1 MGCVITAESR
11 PAVAPDTQA
20 LPNTMNTA
28 AIGMAASG
36 LVIVTVT
43 IVEYFRSIADAKVTA
58 EVGGLVR
65 KMLIG
70 IGLAAA
76 AVVWAY
82 QTQSLGPAVIGP
94 AALATM
100 LASGILWLL
109 TQRKTP
115 VGELK
120 VAVGDTLLPFEAVNA
135 DGTRF
140 HSGTLAGKRTLFKF
154 FRGGW

>member
-1 MGCVITAESR
+1 
-11 PAVAPDTQA
+11 
-20 LPNTMNTA
+20 MNIA

-36 LVIVTVT
+36 LVVVTVT

-58 EVGGLVR
+58 EIGGFVSRLLAGV
-65 KMLIG
+65 
-70 IGLAAA
+70 GLATA

-82 QTQSLGPAVIGP
+82 QTQALEPAVISL
-94 AALATM
+94 AVMATM
-100 LASGILWLL
+100 LASGIFWLL

-115 VGELK
+115 VGDIK
-120 VAVGDTLLPFEAVNA
+120 VAVGDRLLPFEAVNA

-140 HSGTLAGKRTLFKF
+140 HSDDLAGKRVLFKF